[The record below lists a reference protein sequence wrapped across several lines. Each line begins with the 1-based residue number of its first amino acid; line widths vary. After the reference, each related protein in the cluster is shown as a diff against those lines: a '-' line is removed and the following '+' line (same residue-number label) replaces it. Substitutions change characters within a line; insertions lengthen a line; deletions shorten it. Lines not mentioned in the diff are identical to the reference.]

1 MNITPILTNIKARF
15 VNIGAIF
22 TQQFIA
28 AWPLMS
34 LCFIILYLPQLTD
47 QLTVCQKELHAQVQ
61 ELDRLK
67 KIYTD
72 EESVAID
79 AREKASAAE
88 EK

>member
-1 MNITPILTNIKARF
+1 MFVVLILIFAADDLSEG
-15 VNIGAIF
+15 VAAISSVF
-22 TQQFIA
+22 
-28 AWPLMS
+28 
-34 LCFIILYLPQLTD
+34 QLSE
-47 QLTVCQKELHAQVQ
+47 QLTVCQKELQAQVQ